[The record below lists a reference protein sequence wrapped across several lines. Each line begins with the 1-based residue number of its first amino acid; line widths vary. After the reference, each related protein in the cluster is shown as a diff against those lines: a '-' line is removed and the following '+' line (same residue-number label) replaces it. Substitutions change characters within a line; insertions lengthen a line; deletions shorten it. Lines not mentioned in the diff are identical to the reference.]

1 MLLYALF
8 IQPASGRAEYVRCTL
23 VRPAFLDRAPFEA
36 RFIYIIFRE
45 RSVSKSARVMPF
57 YKDLR

>member
-45 RSVSKSARVMPF
+45 RSVSKIASV
-57 YKDLR
+57 LV